1 MFISCIKSKKTTETA
16 VICHV
21 WVPCCVVSYDF
32 RIKLCSVRLYF
43 KLFVGGLV
51 SYLRDLYL
59 FANNGA
65 QHILC
70 CVLVFLR
77 LVYPMFP
84 ILWIVHYWLPKV
96 FSKIYFLSS
105 DLHQCLQLLKLWV
118 RLLSMWCVLDVINL
132 LKMCI
137 CRRWSVVFFR
147 LLNWSPWDSI
157 YFQRRETPIINNSS
171 NQMHCMLLIYID
183 LT

>member
-43 KLFVGGLV
+43 KLFVGGFV

-59 FANNGA
+59 FANSGA

-96 FSKIYFLSS
+96 FSKKNVYPVI
-105 DLHQCLQLLKLWV
+105 KLWV
-118 RLLSMWCVLDVINL
+118 RLLSMV
-132 LKMCI
+132 MCTRCNKFI
-137 CRRWSVVFFR
+137 KNVYLSSMVCGLF
-147 LLNWSPWDSI
+147 SI
-157 YFQRRETPIINNSS
+157 TK
-171 NQMHCMLLIYID
+171 LISMR
-183 LT
+183 

>member
-59 FANNGA
+59 FANSGA

-118 RLLSMWCVLDVINL
+118 RLLSMV
-132 LKMCI
+132 MCTRCNKFI
-137 CRRWSVVFFR
+137 KNVYLSSMVCGLF
-147 LLNWSPWDSI
+147 
-157 YFQRRETPIINNSS
+157 PITK
-171 NQMHCMLLIYID
+171 LISMR
-183 LT
+183 